1 MVIRAA
7 KLNVLPMK
15 GDEAMPRTKTAPKK
29 EPRKPHP
36 RLKKALHV
44 LLMTLLTV
52 ILVALF
58 YLAVILGQ
66 PEEPENAI
74 DIDQTQ
80 PLLTASP
87 ALNIQSE
94 RQVAALAEAFPVPVL
109 AFMEGMG
116 PILVSGTS
124 YDQAYEGGFA
134 RICELRYTTDNGL
147 EITLTTIYPARAVE
161 LLGKDG
167 YTLTGA
173 AAQNLTGLTAVR
185 MESADRIRLHA
196 QASDAIY
203 ALTLPKLTDDTITT
217 VTRVLELVS
226 KESASGT

>member
-1 MVIRAA
+1 
-7 KLNVLPMK
+7 
-15 GDEAMPRTKTAPKK
+15 MPRTKTAPKR

-44 LLMTLLTV
+44 LLMTLLAV
-52 ILVALF
+52 ILVALC

-116 PILVSGTS
+116 PVLVSGTS

-147 EITLTTIYPARAVE
+147 EITLTTIYPARAIE

-185 MESADRIRLHA
+185 MENADHIRLHA

-226 KESASGT
+226 KESTSGT

>member
-1 MVIRAA
+1 
-7 KLNVLPMK
+7 
-15 GDEAMPRTKTAPKK
+15 MPRTKTAPKR

-44 LLMTLLTV
+44 LLMTLLAV

-116 PILVSGTS
+116 PVLVSGTS

-147 EITLTTIYPARAVE
+147 EITLTTIYPARAIE

-185 MESADRIRLHA
+185 MENADHIRLHA

-226 KESASGT
+226 KESA

>member
-1 MVIRAA
+1 MIRAA

-116 PILVSGTS
+116 PVLVSGTS

-226 KESASGT
+226 KESTSGT

>member
-1 MVIRAA
+1 
-7 KLNVLPMK
+7 
-15 GDEAMPRTKTAPKK
+15 MPRTKTAPKR

-44 LLMTLLTV
+44 LLMTLLAV

-116 PILVSGTS
+116 PVLVSGTS

-134 RICELRYTTDNGL
+134 RICKLRYTTDNGL
-147 EITLTTIYPARAVE
+147 EITLATIYPARAVE

-185 MESADRIRLHA
+185 MENADHIRLHA

-226 KESASGT
+226 KESTSGT

>member
-1 MVIRAA
+1 
-7 KLNVLPMK
+7 
-15 GDEAMPRTKTAPKK
+15 MPRTKTAPKR

-44 LLMTLLTV
+44 LLMTLLAV

-94 RQVAALAEAFPVPVL
+94 RQVTALAEAFPVPVL

-116 PILVSGTS
+116 PVLVSGTS

-147 EITLTTIYPARAVE
+147 EITLTTIYPARAVG

-226 KESASGT
+226 KESTSGT

>member
-1 MVIRAA
+1 
-7 KLNVLPMK
+7 
-15 GDEAMPRTKTAPKK
+15 MPRTKTAPKR

-44 LLMTLLTV
+44 LLMTLLAV

-116 PILVSGTS
+116 PVLVSGTS

-185 MESADRIRLHA
+185 MENADHFRLHA

-226 KESASGT
+226 KESTSGT

>member
-1 MVIRAA
+1 
-7 KLNVLPMK
+7 
-15 GDEAMPRTKTAPKK
+15 MPRTKTAPKR

-44 LLMTLLTV
+44 LLMTLLAV

-116 PILVSGTS
+116 PVLVSGTS

-134 RICELRYTTDNGL
+134 RICELRYTTNNGL
-147 EITLTTIYPARAVE
+147 EITLATIYPARAVE

-185 MESADRIRLHA
+185 MENADHIRLHA

-226 KESASGT
+226 KKSTSGT

>member
-1 MVIRAA
+1 
-7 KLNVLPMK
+7 
-15 GDEAMPRTKTAPKK
+15 MPRTKTAPKR

-44 LLMTLLTV
+44 LLMTLLAV

-116 PILVSGTS
+116 PVLVSGTS

-147 EITLTTIYPARAVE
+147 EITLVTIYPARAVE

-185 MESADRIRLHA
+185 MENADHIRLHA

-226 KESASGT
+226 KESTSGT

>member
-1 MVIRAA
+1 
-7 KLNVLPMK
+7 
-15 GDEAMPRTKTAPKK
+15 MPRTKTAPKR

-44 LLMTLLTV
+44 LLMTLLAV

-116 PILVSGTS
+116 PVLVSGTS

-185 MESADRIRLHA
+185 MENADHIRLHA

-226 KESASGT
+226 KDSTSGT

>member
-1 MVIRAA
+1 
-7 KLNVLPMK
+7 
-15 GDEAMPRTKTAPKK
+15 MPRTKTAPKR

-44 LLMTLLTV
+44 LLMTLLAV

-116 PILVSGTS
+116 PVLVSGTS

-147 EITLTTIYPARAVE
+147 EITLATIYPARAVE

-185 MESADRIRLHA
+185 MESADHIRLHA

-226 KESASGT
+226 KKSTSGT

>member
-1 MVIRAA
+1 
-7 KLNVLPMK
+7 
-15 GDEAMPRTKTAPKK
+15 MPRTKTAPKR

-44 LLMTLLTV
+44 
-52 ILVALF
+52 
-58 YLAVILGQ
+58 
-66 PEEPENAI
+66 
-74 DIDQTQ
+74 

-116 PILVSGTS
+116 PVLVSGTS

-147 EITLTTIYPARAVE
+147 EITLATIYPARAVE

-185 MESADRIRLHA
+185 MENADHIRLHA

-203 ALTLPKLTDDTITT
+203 ALTLPKLSDDTITT

>member
-1 MVIRAA
+1 MIRAA

-15 GDEAMPRTKTAPKK
+15 GDEAMPRTKTAPKR

-44 LLMTLLTV
+44 LLMTLLAV

-66 PEEPENAI
+66 PEEPVNAI
-74 DIDQTQ
+74 DIDQAQ

-116 PILVSGTS
+116 PVLVSGTS

-161 LLGKDG
+161 LLGKDD

-185 MESADRIRLHA
+185 MENADHIRLHA

-203 ALTLPKLTDDTITT
+203 ALTLPKLTDDTLTT